1 MAFASVVRITSARRG
16 RCFLV
21 RDSARACEAHAA
33 PIGVRFRLWE
43 LMPRWDVDPPSTR
56 WPRDE
61 LWIVSQPTYNEK
73 IS

>member
-1 MAFASVVRITSARRG
+1 M
-16 RCFLV
+16 
-21 RDSARACEAHAA
+21 
-33 PIGVRFRLWE
+33 E

-56 WPRDE
+56 WARDE